1 VAWMTASSRIRP
13 AGLSLLLAGVVLAGV
28 ALAGAGCSAGPR
40 PAVTTS
46 PRAPAVAAAHRP
58 GQAPGHLAPGHLAPG
73 HLAPGHPAPGYLA
86 LGDSI
91 AFGYQPPEVR
101 PAPDYHDPA
110 DFTGYPEDLA
120 RALGLAVVNAAC
132 PGETSGSM
140 INTRA
145 PSNGCER
152 NAAGGA
158 GYRPALPL
166 HVSYPGSQLDFA
178 VGYLQQHPDTRL
190 VTIGIGG
197 NDLFRCQEVSGHCR
211 GPVLSQTLAA
221 TTANLDLILATL
233 RGQAGYQGSL
243 VVVEYYAVNY
253 RDQLFVHQIEALNA
267 ALAGPAARYGAT
279 LADTF
284 SAFRAASAD
293 AGDNTC
299 TAGLTFKL
307 PGGCDLHPTARGQ
320 QLLATVIERAI
331 APVTAS

>member
-1 VAWMTASSRIRP
+1 MGASSRLRS
-13 AGLSLLLAGVVLAGV
+13 AGQWLLLAVMVLAAAV
-28 ALAGAGCSAGPR
+28 LAGAGCSAGSR
-40 PAVTTS
+40 PGVTS
-46 PRAPAVAAAHRP
+46 ASRAPAVAAAARP
-58 GQAPGHLAPGHLAPG
+58 AE
-73 HLAPGHPAPGYLA
+73 APGYLA

-120 RALGLAVVNAAC
+120 RALRLTVVNAAC

-152 NAAGGA
+152 NAFGGP

-166 HVSYPGSQLDFA
+166 HVAYTGSQLEFA

-197 NDLFRCQEVSGHCR
+197 NDLFRCLDLTGRCQGA
-211 GPVLSQTLAA
+211 VLSQTLAA
-221 TTANLDLILATL
+221 TSVNLDLILAAL
-233 RGQAGYQGSL
+233 RGQAGYQGRL
-243 VVVEYYAVNY
+243 VVVGYYAVNY
-253 RDQLFVHQIEALNA
+253 GDTPFVHQIEALNA
-267 ALAGPAARYGAT
+267 ALARAAGRYGAV

-284 SAFRAASAD
+284 SAFRAASAR
-293 AGDNTC
+293 AGDDAC
-299 TAGLTFKL
+299 TAGLTFRL
-307 PGGCDLHPTARGQ
+307 PRGCDLHPTARGQ
-320 QLLATVIERAI
+320 QLMAAVIERAI
-331 APVTAS
+331 APVAAG

>member
-1 VAWMTASSRIRP
+1 MALMTASSRIRP
-13 AGLSLLLAGVVLAGV
+13 AGLRPLPGTLLLPVLVLVLGLAGTVLAGT
-28 ALAGAGCSAGPR
+28 GCSAGSGTAASTAPG
-40 PAVTTS
+40 
-46 PRAPAVAAAHRP
+46 APAVAAAARP
-58 GQAPGHLAPGHLAPG
+58 G
-73 HLAPGHPAPGYLA
+73 PAARYLA

-91 AFGYQPPEVR
+91 AFGFRPPEVR
-101 PAPDYHDPA
+101 PAPDYYDPA

-132 PGETSGSM
+132 PGETSASM

-152 NAAGGA
+152 NAADGP

-166 HVSYPGSQLDFA
+166 HVSYPGSQLDYA

-197 NDLFRCQEVSGHCR
+197 NDLFRCRELTDDCR
-211 GPVLSQTLAA
+211 GAALSLTLAA

-233 RGQAGYQGSL
+233 RGQAGYQHTL
-243 VVVEYYAVNY
+243 VVVGYYAVNY
-253 RDQLFVHQIEALNA
+253 RDVLFVHQIEALNA

-279 LADTF
+279 VADMS
-284 SAFRAASAD
+284 SAFRAASAG

-299 TAGLTFKL
+299 TAGLTFAL
-307 PGGCDLHPTARGQ
+307 PGGRCDLHPTARGQ
-320 QLLATVIERAI
+320 QLMATVVARAI
-331 APVTAS
+331 AAVAAG